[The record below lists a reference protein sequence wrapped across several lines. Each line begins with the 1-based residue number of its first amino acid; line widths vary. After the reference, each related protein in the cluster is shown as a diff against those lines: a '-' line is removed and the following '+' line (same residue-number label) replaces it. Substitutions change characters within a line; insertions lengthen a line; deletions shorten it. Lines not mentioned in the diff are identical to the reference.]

1 MVKTEKEIIE
11 MYTKLENSF
20 VILNEKSEE
29 FGIAEGGILPISENI
44 YTELKQA
51 NEILYEFNLFKR
63 KTQEVKLNYQ
73 SILDS
78 ENEWTS
84 VLTDNKGDSSTLFQ
98 EQIFIDVNRRV
109 SNFIVSLKSLVDDLL
124 IKHKLPSIFGNDAVE
139 HFKKKVSSWYD
150 TKLSYKFFI
159 RLRDF
164 AVHYD
169 LPIQIVSF
177 SYDYDEE
184 RDSQIQVQFEIKFR
198 KETLLNNST
207 FDSKLGLDLKLYNN
221 TFPLMPFLE
230 EIEFIF
236 DEILKAI
243 ISISDSR
250 YMKAV
255 KIIENHIDQIPEK
268 MVISFGQIKKEGT
281 SIGPK
286 TEIINLDTM
295 DMIKRLSLT

>member
-250 YMKAV
+250 YMKACLLY
-255 KIIENHIDQIPEK
+255 
-268 MVISFGQIKKEGT
+268 T
-281 SIGPK
+281 S
-286 TEIINLDTM
+286 
-295 DMIKRLSLT
+295 RCV